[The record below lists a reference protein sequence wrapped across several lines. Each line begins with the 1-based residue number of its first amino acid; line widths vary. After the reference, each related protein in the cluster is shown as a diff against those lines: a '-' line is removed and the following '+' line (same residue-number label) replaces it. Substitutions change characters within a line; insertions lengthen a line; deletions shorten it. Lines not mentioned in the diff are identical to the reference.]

1 MLRALLA
8 SGLLLASGVVG
19 AAQSGG
25 GPIITDRPQR
35 APSLPATDLDWL
47 TGDWQAGNAADGTT
61 IEHWEP
67 MRGGTK
73 LGIGQTVRGGVTRG
87 FEYMR
92 IVRHADGLVFY
103 GQPSGKPAVA
113 FPAVALTKDDAG
125 GEVEIVFANPA
136 HDYPTHISYRLAEGG
151 TMLVATTRGRDPAR
165 DAMTWQYH
173 RIAAEGGM

>member
-8 SGLLLASGVVG
+8 SAILLASVASV
-19 AAQSGG
+19 AQSGNT
-25 GPIITDRPQR
+25 PIITDRPQR
-35 APSLPATDLDWL
+35 AALLPATDLDWL

-61 IEHWEP
+61 VEHWEP

-73 LGIGQTVRGGVTRG
+73 LGIGQTVKGGVARG

-92 IVRHADGLVFY
+92 IVRHVDGLVFY

-113 FPAVALTKDDAG
+113 FPAVALREDPAG
-125 GEVEIVFANPA
+125 GDAEIVFANPQ
-136 HDYPTHISYRLAEGG
+136 HDYPTHITYRLADGG
-151 TMLVATTRGRDPAR
+151 AMLVATTRGRDPAQ

-173 RIAAEGGM
+173 RIAPGGGM